1 MKWFLSS
8 LLLSVFT
15 GLSSADLVGHG
26 PRAIYPITERYVA
39 LVDSSIDA
47 VLIVDNNAGGAVVG
61 HYVLHDESVNDNPDR
76 WVNPISITS
85 CADCKHIFITNPFM
99 FFKIALDKP
108 LADMA
113 RSLDFSGFTQKSQIS
128 PVWYDGW
135 NPKYQN
141 DGNIRM
147 VSAAAD
153 GSSGYMTHK
162 SGGVFSFNPLSP
174 SKEDPSAKHA
184 IKIGEAGIEENDI
197 NGIHHTSSLK
207 NIILTSSKY
216 VHIVKTRDSDG
227 NNPLDYDKVTA
238 YKLPLDYHCDYLY
251 GGTDMTFMDMVIID
265 DYAFVLGH
273 PTPEKGQHNGVAI
286 YRLTWDDDD
295 EQWHNCVQIAGSGL
309 KDAEW
314 VDGSGKEARFS
325 ATVHDIDVLPT
336 ADSKS
341 HIIVMPDTG
350 NRAVRFI
357 DVSYPVEAGDET
369 DKVRVYSAP
378 YNEHLYEIM
387 YSSEA
392 SNAGMTPELAMASDG
407 KSYYHGGMENLYTMN
422 FNAAQDECARVGI
435 GRVCTLPE
443 IRARFAR
450 GQYPTP
456 DGDDESWTTVWMNE
470 DCSSCHLADPGA
482 CESSDWG
489 DEYKMIAIFRPVTG
503 LEAQCVHNER
513 PVDTYS
519 MCCGVGGPAVLDGTY
534 LTPKQQQ
541 QQQAKKAA
549 GISFGVLIPFMLIG
563 VAIYGVYMRK
573 RAKPAWWPKFLR
585 QDRREETGHAP
596 HREVDL
602 RGRDY
607 I

>member
-1 MKWFLSS
+1 MKWLIPS
-8 LLLSVFT
+8 LLLSSFT
-15 GLSSADLVGHG
+15 GLASTAMLEGHG
-26 PRAIYPITERYVA
+26 PRALYPITERFVA
-39 LVDSSIDA
+39 VVDSSIDA
-47 VLIVDNNAGGAVVG
+47 VLIIDSKAGGAVVG
-61 HYVLHDESVNDNPDR
+61 HYILHDESVNSDTDR

-85 CADCKHIFITNPFM
+85 CGDCQYIFLTNPYM
-99 FFKIALDKP
+99 FFTIRLEKP

-113 RSLDFSGFTQKSQIS
+113 RELDFSGFTQKSQIA
-128 PVWYDGW
+128 PRWFDGW
-135 NPKYQN
+135 NPKYKE
-141 DGNIRM
+141 DGNLRM

-153 GSSGYMTHK
+153 GSSGYVTHAT
-162 SGGVFSFNPLSP
+162 GGVFSFNPLAP
-174 SKEDPSAKHA
+174 TTEDPSAKHV
-184 IKIGEAGIEENDI
+184 IRIGQAGIEENDI
-197 NGIHHTSSLK
+197 NGIHHTSSNK

-216 VHIVKTRDSDG
+216 VHIVKTTSSDG
-227 NNPLDYDKVTA
+227 SNPLDNDQVTA

-251 GGTDMTFMDMVIID
+251 GGNDMTFMDMVIINN
-265 DYAFVLGH
+265 YAFVLGH
-273 PTPEKGQHNGVAI
+273 PTPKKGQHNGVAI
-286 YRLTWDDDD
+286 YRLTWDEDD
-295 EQWHNCVQIAGSGL
+295 EQWHDCEQIAGSGL
-309 KDAEW
+309 QDAGW

-325 ATVHDIDVLPT
+325 ATPHDIAVLPT
-336 ADSKS
+336 EDSKS
-341 HIIVMPDTG
+341 HIIVVPDTG

-378 YNEHLYEIM
+378 YNEHLYEVM

-392 SNAGMTPELAMASDG
+392 SYAGLTPELAMREDG
-407 KSYYHGGMENLYTMN
+407 KSYYHGGSENLYTMN
-422 FNAAQDECARVGI
+422 FNAAQDECSRVGI

-450 GQYPTP
+450 GQYPAP
-456 DGDDESWTTVWMNE
+456 SSNDEDWTTVWTNE
-470 DCSSCHLADPGA
+470 DCSSCHLAEPGA
-482 CESSDWG
+482 CESSEWG
-489 DEYKMIAIFRPVTG
+489 DEYKMIAIFRPTTG

-519 MCCGVGGPAVLDGTY
+519 MCCGVGGPAVLDGSY
-534 LTPKQQQ
+534 LASPQA
-541 QQQAKKAA
+541 QAKKAA

-563 VAIYGVYMRK
+563 VAMYGLYMRK

-585 QDRREETGHAP
+585 KDRREETGHAP

>member
-1 MKWFLSS
+1 MKWLHTS
-8 LLLSVFT
+8 LLFSAFT
-15 GLSSADLVGHG
+15 GLASAYLEGQG
-26 PRAIYPITERYVA
+26 ARALYPINERFVA
-39 LVDSSIDA
+39 VVDSSIDA
-47 VLIVDNNAGGAVVG
+47 VLIVDNKSGGSVVA
-61 HYVLHDESVNDNPDR
+61 HYVLHDESVNDNTDR

-85 CADCKHIFITNPFM
+85 CGDCVHIFITNPFM
-99 FFKIALDKP
+99 FFKVRLEKP

-113 RSLDFSGFTQKSQIS
+113 RELDFSGFTQKSQIS
-128 PVWYDGW
+128 PLWYAGW
-135 NPKYQN
+135 NPKYK
-141 DGNIRM
+141 DGNLRM
-147 VSAAAD
+147 VSAAKD
-153 GSSGYMTHK
+153 GSSGYVSHAT
-162 SGGVFSFNPLSP
+162 GGVFSFNPLSP
-174 SKEDPSAKHA
+174 TVEDPSAKHA

-197 NGIHHTSSLK
+197 NGIHHTDSNK

-216 VHIVKTRDSDG
+216 VHIIKTKSSDG
-227 NNPLDYDKVTA
+227 SNPLDNDKVTA

-251 GGTDMTFMDMVIID
+251 GGNDMTFMDMVIIN

-273 PTPEKGQHNGVAI
+273 PTPKQGQHNGVAI
-286 YRLTWDDDD
+286 YRLTWDQDD

-309 KDAEW
+309 EDAEW

-325 ATVHDIDVLPT
+325 ATPHDIAVLPT
-336 ADSKS
+336 DDPQS
-341 HIIVMPDTG
+341 HILVMADTD

-357 DVSYPVEAGDET
+357 DVSYPVETDDQT

-378 YNEHLYEIM
+378 YNEELYEVM
-387 YSSEA
+387 YSSEY
-392 SNAGMTPELAMASDG
+392 AGLDPEVAMRSDG
-407 KSYYHGGMENLYTMN
+407 KSYYHGGIENLYTMN
-422 FNAAQDECARVGI
+422 SKAAQDECGRVGI

-456 DGDDESWTTVWMNE
+456 DGNDESFTTVWTNE
-470 DCSSCHLADPGA
+470 DCSSCHLTDPGA

-489 DEYKMIAIFRPVTG
+489 DEYKMIAIFRPLSG

-513 PVDTYS
+513 LVDTYS
-519 MCCGVGGPAVLDGTY
+519 MCCGVGGPAVLDGSY
-534 LTPKQQQ
+534 LASPQA
-541 QQQAKKAA
+541 QAKKAA
-549 GISFGVLIPFMLIG
+549 GISFGVLIPMMLIG
-563 VAIYGVYMRK
+563 IAAYGVYMRK

-596 HREVDL
+596 HREVDM

>member
-15 GLSSADLVGHG
+15 RFASADLVGHG
-26 PRAIYPITERYVA
+26 PRAIYPITERFVA
-39 LVDSSIDA
+39 IVDSSIDA
-47 VLIVDNNAGGAVVG
+47 VLIVDNKAGGAVVG
-61 HYVLHDESVNDNPDR
+61 HYVLHGESVNDDPDR
-76 WVNPISITS
+76 WINPISITS
-85 CADCKHIFITNPFM
+85 CEDCQNIFITNPFM
-99 FFKIALDKP
+99 LFKIQLDRP

-113 RSLDFSGFTQKSQIS
+113 RNLDFSSFTQNSQIS
-128 PVWYDGW
+128 SLWYDGW
-135 NPKYQN
+135 NPKYKS
-141 DGNIRM
+141 DGNIRQ
-147 VSAAAD
+147 VSAASD
-153 GSSGYMTHK
+153 GSSAYMTHS
-162 SGGVFSFNPLSP
+162 SGGVFSFDPLAPSP
-174 SKEDPSAKHA
+174 NDPTARHV
-184 IKIGEAGIEENDI
+184 IKIGEAGIDEDGI
-197 NGIHHTSSLK
+197 NGIHHTTSLK
-207 NIILTSSKY
+207 NIVLTSSKY
-216 VHIVKTRDSDG
+216 VHIVKIKSSDG
-227 NNPLDYDKVTA
+227 SNPLNEDRVKA

-251 GGTDMTFMDMVIID
+251 GGTEMTFMDMVIID

-273 PTPEKGQHNGVAI
+273 PTPERGQHNGVAL

-309 KDAEW
+309 KDAAW
-314 VDGSGKEARFS
+314 VDGSGKEAQFS
-325 ATVHDIDVLPT
+325 ATPHDIAILPT
-336 ADSKS
+336 SDSKS

-357 DVSYPVEAGDET
+357 DVSYPVEEGKG

-378 YNEHLYEIM
+378 YNEHLYEVL
-387 YSSEA
+387 YSSE
-392 SNAGMTPELAMASDG
+392 SSYRGLTPELAMAQDG
-407 KSYYHGGMENLYTMN
+407 KSYYHGGMDNLYTMN

-470 DCSSCHLADPGA
+470 DCASCHLGDPGS

-489 DEYKMIAIFRPVTG
+489 EDYKMIAIFRPTTG

-519 MCCGVGGPAVLDGTY
+519 MCCGVGGPAVLDGTFNS
-534 LTPKQQQ
+534 TAQER
-541 QQQAKKAA
+541 AKKA

-563 VAIYGVYMRK
+563 VAVYGVYIRK
-573 RAKPAWWPKFLR
+573 KAKPAWWPKMLR
-585 QDRREETGHAP
+585 RNRKEETGHAP

>member
-15 GLSSADLVGHG
+15 GLASADLVGHG
-26 PRAIYPITERYVA
+26 PRALYPITERFVA

-47 VLIVDNNAGGAVVG
+47 VLIVDNKAGGAVVG
-61 HYVLHDESVNDNPDR
+61 HYVLHDESVNDDPDK

-85 CADCKHIFITNPFM
+85 CADCNHIFITNPFM
-99 FFKIALDKP
+99 FFKIGLDKP

-113 RSLDFSGFTQKSQIS
+113 RTLDFSGFNQKAQIT
-128 PVWYDGW
+128 PVWFDGW

-141 DGNIRM
+141 DGDIRM

-153 GSSGYMTHK
+153 GSSGYVTHA
-162 SGGVFSFNPLSP
+162 SGGVFSFDPMSP
-174 SKEDPSAKHA
+174 DKEDPTAKHV
-184 IKIGEAGIEENDI
+184 IKIGEAGIDEDGI

-216 VHIVKTRDSDG
+216 VHIVKIKSSDG
-227 NNPLDYDKVTA
+227 SNPLQDDHVKA

-251 GGTDMTFMDMVIID
+251 GGSDMTFMDMVIID

-295 EQWHNCVQIAGSGL
+295 EAWHNCVQIAGSGL
-309 KDAEW
+309 QDAGW
-314 VDGSGKEARFS
+314 VDGSGREAQFS
-325 ATVHDIDVLPT
+325 ATVHDIAVLPT
-336 ADSKS
+336 NDSKS
-341 HIIVMPDTG
+341 HIIAMPDTG
-350 NRAVRFI
+350 NRAVRLI
-357 DVSYPVEAGDET
+357 DVSYPVETDKET

-378 YNEHLYEIM
+378 YNEHLYEVM
-387 YSSEA
+387 YTSEGKKT
-392 SNAGMTPELAMASDG
+392 GMTPELAMAQDG
-407 KSYYHGGMENLYTMN
+407 KSYYHGGRENLYTMN

-470 DCSSCHLADPGA
+470 NCSSCHLGDPGA
-482 CESSDWG
+482 CDSSDWG
-489 DEYKMIAIFRPVTG
+489 EDYKMIAIFRPTTG

-534 LTPKQQQ
+534 LKSSAQEK
-541 QQQAKKAA
+541 AKKA
-549 GISFGVLIPFMLIG
+549 GISFGAIFAFMIVG
-563 VAIYGVYMRK
+563 VAVYGVYMRK
-573 RAKPAWWPKFLR
+573 RAKPAWWPKILR
-585 QDRREETGHAP
+585 KDMKEETGHAP